1 MQVLLLNALFI
12 FTNFFQVE
20 INPGDEILGTWVNE
34 EQTTHIEIYKEDGR
48 YFGKII
54 WIPRTTDEDGNA
66 ITDRNNPDDELRE
79 QPLVGIDVLENFEY
93 KKGEWKGG
101 TIYSPKNGK
110 SVSPTLEM
118 TSDDELKIK
127 IKRGIVRRSI
137 TWTRL

>member
-1 MQVLLLNALFI
+1 MQVLLLSALFI
-12 FTNFFQVE
+12 FTNLFQVE
-20 INPGDEILGTWVNE
+20 VNPGDEILGTWVNE

-48 YFGKII
+48 YFGKIV
-54 WIPRTTDEDGNA
+54 WIPRTTDENGNP

-79 QPLVGIDVLENFEY
+79 RPLVGIDILKNFEY

-110 SVSPTLEM
+110 SASPTLEI